1 MLAAGRRRAPIRR
14 RRSQKK
20 NRVFLNP
27 LAVPFFGV
35 FHLVHIDLEQN
46 TRAGEGVQDRPLVAL
61 LFFFFYAQPFTHRGG
76 FKEVGVLGHAAL
88 LKASGDPQLSLLD

>member
-1 MLAAGRRRAPIRR
+1 M
-14 RRSQKK
+14 
-20 NRVFLNP
+20 
-27 LAVPFFGV
+27 FFGV

-46 TRAGEGVQDRPLVAL
+46 TRAGEEGVQDRPLVA
-61 LFFFFYAQPFTHRGG
+61 FFFYAQPFTHRGG